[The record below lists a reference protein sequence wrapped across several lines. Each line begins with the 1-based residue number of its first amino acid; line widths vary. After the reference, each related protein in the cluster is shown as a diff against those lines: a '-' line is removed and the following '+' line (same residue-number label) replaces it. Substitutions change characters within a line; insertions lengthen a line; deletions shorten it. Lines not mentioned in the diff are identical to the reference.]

1 MYISLRKKK
10 YIVSRG
16 WDGFFTAFWQT
27 FTYKYLPNIIWLCF
41 HFVKFSWEKYNM
53 LGADEDGQMILL
65 HNELLVYIF
74 KYKWN
79 RETTQFLDKNFN
91 FVQFNHK
98 NHCCNVS
105 LSMMMKRWKHN
116 TPNTLNCRKIF
127 FQLESSGKIY
137 LEAFNFSLL
146 VDCFNKENSE
156 KVVKEKY
163 FSHITDKSVPHRRNS
178 LKALVIMSLL
188 LLLFLLLFLLIIFI
202 SLAFNL

>member
-16 WDGFFTAFWQT
+16 WDGFFIAFWQT
-27 FTYKYLPNIIWLCF
+27 FTYKYLPNVVWLCF
-41 HFVKFSWEKYNM
+41 HFMKLFWEKYNM

-65 HNELLVYIF
+65 HNEFLVYIF

-116 TPNTLNCRKIF
+116 TANTLNCRKFFFAIRKQRKNIF
-127 FQLESSGKIY
+127 RSFQLQSIGG
-137 LEAFNFSLL
+137 
-146 VDCFNKENSE
+146 
-156 KVVKEKY
+156 
-163 FSHITDKSVPHRRNS
+163 
-178 LKALVIMSLL
+178 
-188 LLLFLLLFLLIIFI
+188 LFQ
-202 SLAFNL
+202 